1 MVNQVEDYTM
11 KEAVFFSLK
20 MMQMSKALW
29 RAVEE
34 DVEVLTKPYGINVNE
49 YYIMGLVNDL
59 GKPSISKIAALGSMH
74 ISTAFNFSKK
84 LEKRGYV
91 KLLKEE
97 NDKRNTYIILT
108 QDGKNLLLAIIHSYN
123 PDQMNIHKGISTLKE
138 AYGIYPEFLELEA
151 VIRLIYGG
159 DLINV
164 ANNSLRN
171 VRESSIE
178 QEGVLKKTKEKLQ
191 VNLYNE

>member
-84 LEKRGYV
+84 LQRRGYV

-97 NDKRNTYIILT
+97 HDKRNTYIILT
-108 QDGKNLLLAIIHSYN
+108 QEGTNLLLDILHSYN
-123 PDQMNIHKGISTLKE
+123 PEQTNIHKGISALKE
-138 AYGIYPEFLELEA
+138 AYGIYPELLELEA
-151 VIRLIYGG
+151 VIRLIYGR

-164 ANNSLRN
+164 ANNSLQS
-171 VRESSIE
+171 VRESLIE
-178 QEGVLKKTKEKLQ
+178 QEGLFRKNKKEIASKPI
-191 VNLYNE
+191 

>member
-59 GKPSISKIAALGSMH
+59 GKP
-74 ISTAFNFSKK
+74 
-84 LEKRGYV
+84 
-91 KLLKEE
+91 
-97 NDKRNTYIILT
+97 
-108 QDGKNLLLAIIHSYN
+108 
-123 PDQMNIHKGISTLKE
+123 
-138 AYGIYPEFLELEA
+138 
-151 VIRLIYGG
+151 
-159 DLINV
+159 
-164 ANNSLRN
+164 
-171 VRESSIE
+171 
-178 QEGVLKKTKEKLQ
+178 
-191 VNLYNE
+191 

>member
-29 RAVEE
+29 RAIEE
-34 DVEVLTKPYGINVNE
+34 DVEMLTSSYEINVNE
-49 YYIMGLVNDL
+49 YHIMVLANDI

-97 NDKRNTYIILT
+97 DDKRSTYIVLT
-108 QDGKNLLLAIIHSYN
+108 QEGKNLLLDILHSYN
-123 PDQMNIHKGISTLKE
+123 PDQMNIHKGISALKE

-151 VIRLIYGG
+151 VIRLIYGR

-164 ANNSLRN
+164 ANNSLQN
-171 VRESSIE
+171 VRESLIE
-178 QEGVLKKTKEKLQ
+178 QEELFKKTKEKLQ
-191 VNLYNE
+191 VNLYRE